1 MEEQKIIYETAKS
14 AKEKGFDTQSN
25 YLYGWVQQDGGKP
38 KKIELI
44 ERDIKEYTN
53 FKHRKNDDLCIS
65 VPQSQLQTWLRT
77 EYNIHMTLKP
87 FYDTSTNETTFVCDV
102 MKLPSD
108 GKIIKSP
115 RLKSY
120 EEVLEL
126 GLQEGL
132 KLIKE
137 I

>member
-1 MEEQKIIYETAKS
+1 MEEQKITYETAKS

-25 YLYGWVQQDGGKP
+25 YLYGWVQQDSGKQ
-38 KKIELI
+38 KIELI

-53 FKHRKNDDLCIS
+53 FKYRKNVDLCIS
-65 VPQSQLQTWLRT
+65 VPQSQLQTWLR
-77 EYNIHMTLKP
+77 NIHNIHVYVSHKK
-87 FYDTSTNETTFVCDV
+87 FGVVSEDGYYYHIGKSTSN
-102 MKLPSD
+102 KYY
-108 GKIIKSP
+108 GKFNG
-115 RLKSY
+115 Y
-120 EEVLEL
+120 EDALEM